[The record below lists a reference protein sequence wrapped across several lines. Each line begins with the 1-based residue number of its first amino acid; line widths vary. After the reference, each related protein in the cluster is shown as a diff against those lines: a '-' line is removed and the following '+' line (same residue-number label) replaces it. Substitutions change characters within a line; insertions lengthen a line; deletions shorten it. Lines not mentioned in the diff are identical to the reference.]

1 MGDVA
6 TGLSVEIFEFVVTTL
21 RSYSQEHVDIV
32 RGDLFQLL
40 NSLAL
45 PPLQNIILY
54 FLSRGFASQKFS

>member
-6 TGLSVEIFEFVVTTL
+6 TGLSVEVFEFVVTDL
-21 RSYSQEHVDIV
+21 RSYSQEHVKIV
-32 RGDLFQLL
+32 GGDLFQLL

-54 FLSRGFASQKFS
+54 FL

>member
-54 FLSRGFASQKFS
+54 FL